1 MANGLQR
8 CLDRQRIRQPNPKGL
23 LKNSERLHELEDNT
37 SAGSD
42 SGST

>member
-8 CLDRQRIRQPNPKGL
+8 CLDRPRIRPPNPKGL
-23 LKNSERLHELEDNT
+23 WKNSERLHELEDNT
-37 SAGSD
+37 VQDRD